1 MKRIT
6 LSGLYKGLLLAI
18 LERLRLTD
26 FTQGPEPEDLNPVR
40 VEQRIQELVQTLSNV
55 LTVWRERYGQWKEA
69 EREFDKAYAI
79 ARINVD
85 QDVPYNDRKY
95 HADVATMEQREVKEV
110 AEGAFKYAEQRLAVV
125 RSALSAWQ
133 SIGRSVN
140 EAYRNAGRD
149 F

>member
-1 MKRIT
+1 M
-6 LSGLYKGLLLAI
+6 
-18 LERLRLTD
+18 TD
-26 FTQGPEPEDLNPVR
+26 FTQGPEAEDLSPIR
-40 VEQRIQELVQTLSNV
+40 VEQRIQELVKTLSIA
-55 LTVWRERYGQWKEA
+55 LMEWRERYGQWKDA
-69 EREFDKAYAI
+69 EREFDKAYAT

-85 QDVPYNDRKY
+85 SEVPYNDRKY

-110 AEGAFKYAEQRLAVV
+110 AEGAFKYAEKRLEGV